1 MLSLVYKSG
10 REILRYNYS
19 VTVMQQDGAK
29 STAYTSARE
38 TDHKGQKKFRNC
50 CFQRSPIKLR
60 GDMMTVLCALKN
72 LFKSPFC
79 FLVNQW
85 VRIVCQMYV
94 SHFSFFLYSMKSRHC
109 IQNFQMFSL
118 FIVVQYSKSR
128 VRFALVIDFNVFQAF
143 EFI

>member
-1 MLSLVYKSG
+1 
-10 REILRYNYS
+10 
-19 VTVMQQDGAK
+19 
-29 STAYTSARE
+29 
-38 TDHKGQKKFRNC
+38 
-50 CFQRSPIKLR
+50 
-60 GDMMTVLCALKN
+60 MTVLCALKN

-85 VRIVCQMYV
+85 VRIVLSDVCQPFY
-94 SHFSFFLYSMKSRHC
+94 FFLYSMKSRRC